1 VGRDGKEEYMK
12 IVAVLYPCPEDA
24 TTVGPEEVKPPMVLG
39 CADRA
44 LGLRDWLEGQG
55 HELVVTTDRG
65 EGDELYQELQDA
77 EVLITTP
84 FWPVYVTGEMMDQA
98 PNLRLMLLAGIGSDN
113 MDLAE
118 AANRNITVAEQ
129 TGSNITSVAEHAV
142 MQILTLVRNYI
153 PAYKDVVNGGWSIG
167 EIARKSHDLEDKTV
181 GLVGMGRIG
190 QKTAMRLKNFDVR
203 LLYYDVTK
211 LSTIN
216 EYILGVRYAYIDELV
231 PLCDVISIHAPLTP
245 ATRGL
250 FDRERLFNMKRGA
263 WMVNTARGAIVDRD
277 ALVEALEEGQLAGY
291 AGDVWDSQPAAE
303 DHPWRTMPNHA
314 MTPHVSGTSLDAQ
327 QRYADGV
334 RRCLQAYFNGE
345 PIERDRII
353 VEGGEIVSPSYAYA
367 FKKA

>member
-1 VGRDGKEEYMK
+1 
-12 IVAVLYPCPEDA
+12 
-24 TTVGPEEVKPPMVLG
+24 
-39 CADRA
+39 
-44 LGLRDWLEGQG
+44 
-55 HELVVTTDRG
+55 
-65 EGDELYQELQDA
+65 
-77 EVLITTP
+77 
-84 FWPVYVTGEMMDQA
+84 
-98 PNLRLMLLAGIGSDN
+98 

-345 PIERDRII
+345 PIARDRII